1 MEVAILVGVFFFF
14 LALGMPVA
22 YSMLPA
28 MLIVLIMYFDVPL
41 SMVAVSLEYSVDAW
55 IWLTFPLFML
65 LGNLLNETGI
75 ADALINFCQEL
86 FGRFHGALSHVTV
99 GSNILMAGM
108 SGSNSAD
115 AAATGVVLIPAMKK
129 AGYPSGY
136 SSMIVCGSS
145 LIGPMIP
152 PSLALI
158 MIAVL
163 GNLSVLRLWLGG
175 AVPGLILGLSLM
187 IVGYIVAKRKGFPHV
202 EKPFSFKKASLSG
215 LRAGPALVLPVVILG
230 GMRIG
235 VFTPTEAGAVAVLY
249 AALLGI
255 FLYKRLRF
263 NTLFDV
269 AHKTMPVLC
278 PVMFII
284 ACAIAYGQVAGLLH
298 LGETIAEF
306 TIGLTSSPLMFLVT
320 VSILL
325 LLLGCIMESAAVRLI
340 FYPLLF
346 PVANAYGI
354 DPIHFGVLVGYLTLV
369 GQSTPPVGPTMFI
382 TNAIA
387 GCSIQEYLKEGWP
400 LLAAQFAVVPIYI
413 LFPSTITFL
422 PDLILGSA
430 IG

>member
-1 MEVAILVGVFFFF
+1 MEAAVLVGVFFLF

-28 MLIVLIMYFDVPL
+28 IFIVLIIYFDIPL
-41 SMVAVSLEYSVDAW
+41 SMVAVSMEYAVDAW

-65 LGNLLNETGI
+65 LGNLMNETGI
-75 ADALINFCQEL
+75 TDALINFCQEL

-99 GSNILMAGM
+99 AANILMAGM

-129 AGYPSGY
+129 AGYPKGY
-136 SSMIVCGSS
+136 ASMIVCGSS

-163 GNLSVLRLWLGG
+163 GNLSVLRLWIGG
-175 AVPGLILGLSLM
+175 AVPGLILGAALL
-187 IVGYIVAKRKGFPHV
+187 IVGYIIAKRRGFPRV
-202 EKPFSFKKASLSG
+202 ESPFSFQKVTVSG
-215 LRAGPALVLPVVILG
+215 LKAVPALILPIVILG

-235 VFTPTEAGAVAVLY
+235 IFTPTEAGAVAVVY
-249 AALLGI
+249 AIFLGI
-255 FLYKRLRF
+255 FVYKKLHF
-263 NTLFDV
+263 STLVDV
-269 AHKTMPVLC
+269 ARRTIPVLC

-284 ACAIAYGQVAGLLH
+284 AVAIAFGQVAGLLK
-298 LGETIAEF
+298 LGEAITKF
-306 TIGLTSSPLMFLVT
+306 TIGLTSNSLVFLILVSLLMLF
-320 VSILL
+320 
-325 LLLGCIMESAAVRLI
+325 LGCLMESAVIRLI

-354 DPIHFGVLVGYLTLV
+354 DPIHFGVLFGYLTLV

-387 GCSIQEYLKEGWP
+387 GCTIKEYLRDGWP
-400 LLAAQFAVVPIYI
+400 LLVAQFAVVPIFI
-413 LFPSTITFL
+413 FFPSTITFL
-422 PDLILGSA
+422 PDLVMGKSL
-430 IG
+430 